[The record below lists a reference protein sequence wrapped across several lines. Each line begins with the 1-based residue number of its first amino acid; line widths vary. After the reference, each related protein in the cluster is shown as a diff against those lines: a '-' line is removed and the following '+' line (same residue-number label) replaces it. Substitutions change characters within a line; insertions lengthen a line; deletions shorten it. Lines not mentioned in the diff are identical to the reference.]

1 MSTLLASKVTLTWN
15 YPEKVHCK
23 FALLKGGSFS
33 GNRELVLEQIGQSV
47 LLGKKMFL
55 ATSQTYLKTIG
66 DIPTHT
72 PPQVNTRTNGGV
84 VCVCVRQ
91 RERKST
97 PSHYLHICSSASINS
112 SSVEPRSVHTCQ
124 LSDVPCHPWAICA
137 NACKSFLLMQGTIK
151 LSNGHNHYV
160 KGGFYRQQFEHC
172 LLPGSA
178 DEMSGAQ
185 YFKAINLSAFLF
197 SLITF

>member
-23 FALLKGGSFS
+23 FALLEGGSFS

-66 DIPTHT
+66 DIPAHT

-84 VCVCVRQ
+84 VCVCV
-91 RERKST
+91 
-97 PSHYLHICSSASINS
+97 
-112 SSVEPRSVHTCQ
+112 
-124 LSDVPCHPWAICA
+124 
-137 NACKSFLLMQGTIK
+137 
-151 LSNGHNHYV
+151 
-160 KGGFYRQQFEHC
+160 
-172 LLPGSA
+172 
-178 DEMSGAQ
+178 
-185 YFKAINLSAFLF
+185 
-197 SLITF
+197 